1 MAFLTQSPID
11 LGAPISGVQ
20 SASHGGIASFVG
32 QVRDRHGGRSVE
44 RLEYSAYGPMAEEEC
59 ARIVAEAETRW
70 PVRIALQ
77 HRVGRLEIGEV
88 AVAIAAAGAHRAEA
102 FAACRYVIEETK
114 RRVPVW
120 KKEVYQDGT
129 VEWVDPTAEAGSA
142 AVESQS
148 SERSG

>member
-1 MAFLTQSPID
+1 MAFLTHSPID
-11 LGAPISGVQ
+11 LAALISQVQ
-20 SASHGGIASFVG
+20 AAAHGGVASFVG
-32 QVRDRHGGRSVE
+32 QVRNRQGGRSVE

-88 AVAIAAAGAHRAEA
+88 AVAIAAAGAHRDEA
-102 FAACRYVIEETK
+102 FAACRHVIEEVK

-120 KKEVYQDGT
+120 KKEFYGDGT
-129 VEWVDPTAEAGSA
+129 VEWVDPTAGRDSAG
-142 AVESQS
+142 VESQS
-148 SERSG
+148 SEVRR

>member
-1 MAFLTQSPID
+1 
-11 LGAPISGVQ
+11 
-20 SASHGGIASFVG
+20 
-32 QVRDRHGGRSVE
+32 
-44 RLEYSAYGPMAEEEC
+44 
-59 ARIVAEAETRW
+59 
-70 PVRIALQ
+70 LQ

-129 VEWVDPTAEAGSA
+129 VDWVDPTAEAGSA